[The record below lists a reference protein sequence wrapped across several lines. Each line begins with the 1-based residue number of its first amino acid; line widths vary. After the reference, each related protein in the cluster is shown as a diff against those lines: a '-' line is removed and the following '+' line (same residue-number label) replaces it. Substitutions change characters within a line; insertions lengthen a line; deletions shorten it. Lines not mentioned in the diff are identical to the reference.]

1 MILEDDIKALFQII
15 EEETNVKK
23 EQFLAKNRTRHIV
36 DVKRMV
42 SACLM
47 KHTQFTLYKIGD
59 ILGGLNHATI
69 IHYRRTHANLLD
81 SNKDYRKIYVAIDS
95 QFEFLRLGGIPVEKK
110 LEFAIDKRN
119 SINKEIN
126 RLKKLI
132 KIKNS

>member
-15 EEETNVKK
+15 EEETNIKSA
-23 EQFLAKNRTRHIV
+23 EFLAKNRTRHIV

-59 ILGGLNHATI
+59 ILGGLNHATV
-69 IHYRRTHANLLD
+69 IHYRKTHENLLE
-81 SNKDYRKIYVAIDS
+81 SNKDYRKTYTSIDS

-110 LEFAIDKRN
+110 LEFALDKRN
-119 SINKEIN
+119 LINKEII

-132 KIKNS
+132 KIKNL